1 MQSMQL
7 AYEVRQDRFVQ
18 FSPDDQKLVRR
29 IHRIMLVGYSSV
41 ALMLTTVVV
50 GHLL

>member
-1 MQSMQL
+1 MQSMQF
-7 AYEVRQDRFVQ
+7 AYEVRQSRFGQLSPNDRKVV
-18 FSPDDQKLVRR
+18 SR
-29 IHRIMLVGYSSV
+29 IHRIMLIGYSSA